1 MNCQDYDEQLGDYV
15 DGTLDTTT
23 RPRVEAHLQAC
34 ARCSATVADFQVIR
48 AMSRELE
55 PVTPSPQVWQALAAR
70 AAQAATPAW
79 TRGWFGGWQPV
90 FASAMAVL
98 LATSLWWI
106 GGQLSQVAG
115 ITEGSAATTAQVFEA
130 EGASVEAQYT
140 TAIARLEEV
149 TSVERDSLDPDTAD
163 VINAGLI
170 VVDEAIGESRA
181 ALETQPE
188 NELAQDSLFAA
199 LRRKIAV
206 LQEMLALINA
216 MRQGNQETAAQI
228 LSELNQ

>member
-1 MNCQDYDEQLGDYV
+1 MNCEDYEEQLGDFV
-15 DGTLDTTT
+15 DGALDATTHA
-23 RPRVEAHLQAC
+23 RVGAHLQVC
-34 ARCSATVADFQVIR
+34 AHCSATVADFGVIR

-55 PVTPSPQVWQALAAR
+55 PVTPSPHVWRALAAR
-70 AAQAATPAW
+70 APHAAAPFHRG
-79 TRGWFGGWQPV
+79 RGWLGGWQPV

-98 LATSLWWI
+98 LATSLWWV
-106 GGQLSQVAG
+106 GGHLSAV
-115 ITEGSAATTAQVFEA
+115 TVVRPATTAQVFEA
-130 EGASVEAQYT
+130 QSEAVEAQYT

-149 TSVERDSLDPDTAD
+149 TSVERTALDPETVD
-163 VINAGLI
+163 VIDAGLM
-170 VVDEAIGESRA
+170 VVEEAIGESRA

-188 NELAQDSLFAA
+188 NELAQESLFAA

-216 MRQGNQETAAQI
+216 MRQGNQDAAAQI